1 MRDLRIEKLA
11 INLLKHSINLQ
22 KGEKILIERMILM
35 ALVESRNIVENLAE
49 IKTGITVHADD
60 DFFYVS
66 NHNSKESIDVPMID
80 FLSAF
85 YKYRNEILYSL
96 LEKID
101 GLDDK
106 DNLYLDTSAN
116 KLIDHI
122 CESNRLIY

>member
-1 MRDLRIEKLA
+1 
-11 INLLKHSINLQ
+11 
-22 KGEKILIERMILM
+22 M
-35 ALVESRNIVENLAE
+35 ALVESRNIVENLSE

-96 LEKID
+96 LERID
-101 GLDDK
+101 GLDYK

-122 CESNRLIY
+122 CESNRLIYWYLYHLTTNKDV